1 LLEMTKNKRKC
12 VQMTPAVRKAV
23 SGAKYWYR
31 PAAVAVLS
39 PFSVVLLLNNNSFK
53 LTLPWF
59 LTHPVSLVYMACISL
74 AFIWIRHRRII
85 AAIVLLL
92 VFVFGGNCRRREI
105 NNIFRRG

>member
-1 LLEMTKNKRKC
+1 MKMTKNKRKC

-23 SGAKYWYR
+23 SWAKYWYR
-31 PAAVAVLS
+31 PAAVALLS

-74 AFIWIRHRRII
+74 AFIWIRHCRII
-85 AAIVLLL
+85 AALVLLL
-92 VFVFGGNCRRREI
+92 VFVFGGNRRRREI
-105 NNIFRRG
+105 NNFFRRG